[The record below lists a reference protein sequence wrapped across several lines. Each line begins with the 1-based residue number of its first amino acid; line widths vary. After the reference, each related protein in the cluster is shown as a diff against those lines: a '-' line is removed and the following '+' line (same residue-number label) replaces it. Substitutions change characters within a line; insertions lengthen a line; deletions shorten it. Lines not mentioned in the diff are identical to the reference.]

1 MPENNASLFSKYYQ
15 YEISNMKCIYRLIKE
30 NGQLKAQNQV
40 VSEQNSSTN
49 TTIADLQKKLSQY
62 DKHYEDK
69 LNSDFSLK
77 LVDIKE

>member
-1 MPENNASLFSKYYQ
+1 
-15 YEISNMKCIYRLIKE
+15 MKCIYRLIKE

-49 TTIADLQKKLSQY
+49 TNIADLQKKLSQY

-77 LVDIKE
+77 LVDIKEQILFENQRLKKEIEVL